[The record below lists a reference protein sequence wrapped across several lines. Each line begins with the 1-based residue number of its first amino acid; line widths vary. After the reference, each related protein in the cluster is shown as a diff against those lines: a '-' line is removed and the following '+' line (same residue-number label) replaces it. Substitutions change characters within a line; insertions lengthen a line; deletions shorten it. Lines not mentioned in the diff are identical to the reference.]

1 MPYARRTSAL
11 SALFVSSTLL
21 LGCIDENEAVI
32 FVDPSV
38 PSVPSANIT
47 GSVLGSTIEGSFQLR
62 LVLGP
67 RASGPSTVTLDSVV
81 IKDASEQAAIG
92 PVLAVVSS
100 KPFPLTVQPDSDVT
114 IDATFDLGSGTVD
127 MATTTKLCD
136 PAGIRISGAIGDTLA
151 AGATPFVSDTFKPSG
166 CP

>member
-1 MPYARRTSAL
+1 MTYAHRTFAL
-11 SALFVSSTLL
+11 VALFVSSTLL
-21 LGCIDENEAVI
+21 VGCIDENEAVI
-32 FVDPSV
+32 FVEPSV
-38 PSVPSANIT
+38 SSPSANIT

-67 RASGPSTVTLDSVV
+67 RASGPSTVTLESVV

-100 KPFPLTVQPDSDVT
+100 KPFPLTVEPDSDVT
-114 IDATFDLGSGTVD
+114 IDATFDIGSGTVD

-136 PAGIRISGAIGDTLA
+136 SAGIRISGALGDTLA
-151 AGATPFVSDTFKPSG
+151 GAATPFVSDTFKPTG